1 VLQNGKVLVI
11 GGTLNAPTRAT
22 ELYDPATGEWYST
35 GQLNQ
40 QRPSSHASTILA
52 DGRVLVVGGFDP
64 TAPFPVLSSAEIYDP
79 VTQVWTAVGNLTYG
93 RYTPT
98 ATLLADGKVLVVGGV
113 SASTGFQNTAELFD
127 PSTGVWTLTGSL
139 FYYRFGHTATR
150 LNDGTVLVT
159 GGLTYSVVPRP
170 HDESLDSTEIY
181 DPASGNWSSV
191 GRLNMARRYHTATLL
206 PNGQVFVVG
215 GLQHDL
221 YTGGFLKLKSSELYD
236 PATFVWT
243 LAGDLGTQRAGHTET
258 LLGGGRRFPVE
269 PPFYLG
275 HVLVAGGDPVPEYSQ
290 PLESCEVYSADGI
303 APTVGAEAGAVEAR
317 D

>member
-1 VLQNGKVLVI
+1 
-11 GGTLNAPTRAT
+11 
-22 ELYDPATGEWYST
+22 
-35 GQLNQ
+35 
-40 QRPSSHASTILA
+40 
-52 DGRVLVVGGFDP
+52 
-64 TAPFPVLSSAEIYDP
+64 
-79 VTQVWTAVGNLTYG
+79 
-93 RYTPT
+93 
-98 ATLLADGKVLVVGGV
+98 VLVVGGV

-150 LNDGTVLVT
+150 LNDGKVLVT
-159 GGLTYSVVPRP
+159 GGLTYSVVPRS
-170 HDESLDSTEIY
+170 HDDSTDSTEIY

-191 GRLNMARRYHTATLL
+191 GKLNMARRYHTATLL

-269 PPFYLG
+269 PPFHIA

-290 PLESCEVYSADGI
+290 PLASCEVYSADGI
-303 APTVGAEAGAVEAR
+303 APVAAEAGAMAAR